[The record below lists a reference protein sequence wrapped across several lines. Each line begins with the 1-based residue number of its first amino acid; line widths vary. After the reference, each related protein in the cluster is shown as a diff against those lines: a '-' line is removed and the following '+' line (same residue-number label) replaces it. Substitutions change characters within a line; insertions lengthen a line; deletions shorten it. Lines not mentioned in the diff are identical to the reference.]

1 MEYDSA
7 FCHNNDY
14 LGSGQSTKT
23 NIAKQRTF
31 VSVQKTQGVALVAVH
46 RGVLGSLVISA
57 LTIFS
62 YEQRLMAW
70 SRIRESDPPNL
81 LGEQRFYR

>member
-14 LGSGQSTKT
+14 LRSGQSTKI

-46 RGVLGSLVISA
+46 RGVLGSLVIST

>member
-14 LGSGQSTKT
+14 LRSGQSTKT

-46 RGVLGSLVISA
+46 RGVSGSLIIST